1 MHQNA
6 EIPVRSRF
14 WLKPKIGFLGSFH
27 LFDSITIAYSV
38 LLAQLSLIIFWPIIY
53 QIEFEEAFFTPLV
66 PFLIN
71 LFKAFGL
78 NAPDS
83 IKIIIVGSFMMST
96 VGIYLFVREL
106 TRRHVTPILAAL
118 IYLLPPIPVFTLTFI
133 RRGLL
138 DAELASA
145 KSFFMVVYGD
155 GAHFLALALIP
166 FACIFFLR
174 YLKRN
179 HAHNLVFSVLLC
191 SLILLTNRTHALN
204 LFIILGVLSLT
215 ELFLDQTKIKINRLL
230 QVLFLSVGVVSFWYT
245 PSYWYI
251 SILSFGQLLIDNI
264 KYLFPLP
271 FIIASLALLFS
282 FVFFARRE
290 ARQLIFLS
298 FLLVAIFLSIAG
310 SWYFTHHSFVPHPYR
325 ILSLINMFGA
335 ITLAIFFNAI
345 IQRLNLGQYIR
356 LERLSS
362 AYRTAAALL
371 FSILSFALLAI
382 GAYTLSPLVIIL
394 FSGPGGIW
402 TKVSENV
409 LAERFVTLKIAG
421 GNFVL
426 FNPGSPSWQYGVG
439 IALSVFFTLY
449 LLYYWYSRE
458 GRAVLNLKSS

>member
-1 MHQNA
+1 MYDNA

-14 WLKPKIGFLGSFH
+14 WLKPKTGFLGSFH

-38 LLAQLSLIIFWPIIY
+38 LLAQISLIIFWPILS

-71 LFKAFGL
+71 LFRVFGV
-78 NAPDS
+78 NAQDS
-83 IKIIIVGSFMMST
+83 IKIIIVGSFTMST

-106 TRRHVTPILAAL
+106 TRKHITPILAAL

-138 DAELASA
+138 EAELASA

-166 FACIFFLR
+166 FASIFFLR
-174 YLKRN
+174 YLKSN
-179 HAHNLVFSVLLC
+179 HAHNLVFSVLFC

-215 ELFLDQTKIKINRLL
+215 ELFLDQTKIKMIRLL

-245 PSYWYI
+245 PSYWYT
-251 SILSFGQLLIDNI
+251 SILSFSQVFIGNA

-271 FIIASLALLFS
+271 FIIALLALLFS

-298 FLLVAIFLSIAG
+298 FLLVAIFLSITG
-310 SWYFTHHSFVPHPYR
+310 SWYLTHHSFVPHPYR

-335 ITLAIFFNAI
+335 ITLAILINTI
-345 IQRLNLGQYIR
+345 IQRLNLGQYMK

-362 AYRTAAALL
+362 ASRTAAALI
-371 FSILSFALLAI
+371 FSILSFVVLAF
-382 GAYTLSPLVIIL
+382 GAYTLSPLAIML

-402 TKVSENV
+402 TKISENV
-409 LAERFVTLKIAG
+409 LAERLITLKIAG

-426 FNPGSPSWQYGVG
+426 FNPGSPNWQYGFG

-449 LLYYWYSRE
+449 LIYFWYSKE
-458 GRAVLNLKSS
+458 GRTVLNLKF